1 MVALEI
7 IRKENITAID
17 LVEDEILSEQSRT
30 RKLRSYDPIVRQV
43 SKKVLTKD

>member
-17 LVEDEILSEQSRT
+17 LVEDEVLSEQSQT
-30 RKLRSYDPIVRQV
+30 RKLRSYDQIVRQV
-43 SKKVLTKD
+43 SK

>member
-17 LVEDEILSEQSRT
+17 LVEDEIFSEQSQARN
-30 RKLRSYDPIVRQV
+30 LRSYEPIVRQV
-43 SKKVLTKD
+43 SK